1 MSNENGNLGSSRGT
15 ATYAEPRLV
24 IHGTVQ
30 ALTAGPQG
38 NVPDTAA
45 SGSQF
50 GDGANP

>member
-1 MSNENGNLGSSRGT
+1 MSDDHGNLGSGRT
-15 ATYAEPRLV
+15 AETYAEPTLV

-38 NVPDTAA
+38 NVPDTAP
-45 SGSQF
+45 SGSDF